1 MPLQGTLSTM
11 SVPELLM
18 WISQYQ
24 KTGTLEI
31 TTRTTVV
38 KMAFEN
44 GHLIFSSSSNPKATL
59 GRLLMDNGVVSEE
72 AHQQARH
79 LRKTKS
85 IAVAKA
91 FLDMHVLTEEE
102 LVRYLRK
109 KAEKELFDIA
119 EVVEGEFAFR
129 ERDLPA
135 LDLLPMRVDVSR
147 MLLRVTQDRDEKGE
161 YDFDATGIRLEIPR
175 DI

>member
-1 MPLQGTLSTM
+1 MPIQGNLATM
-11 SVPELLM
+11 PVPELLM

-31 TTRTTVV
+31 RTSRATET
-38 KMAFEN
+38 MAFDKGE
-44 GHLIFSSSSNPKATL
+44 LIFSSSSDPDATL
-59 GRLLMDNGVVSEE
+59 GRLLMDNGVVTEDMHSR
-72 AHQQARH
+72 ARD

-91 FLDMHVLTEEE
+91 LLDLQFLTEEQ
-102 LVRYLRK
+102 LLRYLRK
-109 KAEKELFDIA
+109 KAEKELFDLC
-119 EVVEGEFAFR
+119 ESVEGEFKFM
-129 ERDLPA
+129 ERDLPK

-161 YDFDATGIRLEIPR
+161 YDFDASGIRLEIPR
-175 DI
+175 DV